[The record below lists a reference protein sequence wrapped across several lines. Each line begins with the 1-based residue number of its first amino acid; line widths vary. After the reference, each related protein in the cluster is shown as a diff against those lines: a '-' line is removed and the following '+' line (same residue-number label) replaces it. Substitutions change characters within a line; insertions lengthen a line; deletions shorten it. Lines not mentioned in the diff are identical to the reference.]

1 MPGPPPHAVEV
12 FYSYAH
18 KDEELRNKLAEHLGS
33 LRRQG
38 YITQWHDRLI
48 QPGTDWAQEIDTHLS
63 TASIILLLISP
74 SFLAS
79 DYCYGLE
86 LQRALERQAHN
97 EARVI
102 PIILRPVDWKGA
114 PFEKL
119 QALPTDAKPLTTW
132 RNRDQAFLE
141 VTRGLRKV
149 IEEWTTS
156 AVSTPLSSELYWH
169 VPYQRNPYF
178 TGQEAILIH
187 LHNQFRVDG
196 STASTR
202 IQAISGLGGIGKTQL
217 ALEYAYRHRNEYQTV
232 LWANADA
239 RESLVSEY
247 VALAT
252 FLELPEREAQDQGM
266 IVEAVKYWLDTHDRW
281 LLILD
286 NADDVAMARDF
297 LPQAR
302 KGHIL
307 LTTRASAQGTVA
319 WGIGVDPM
327 EETEAAL
334 FLLQRARVLTPNAAL
349 DQATAAD
356 RTTAGAIVQ
365 ALDGLPLALD
375 QAGAYIEETGCGLL
389 GYLERYRARR
399 TVLLQRRG
407 NLVTDHPEPVA
418 KTWSLSF
425 QRIEQTSPAA
435 SDLLRFC
442 AVLHPD
448 AIPEE
453 LITEGASELG
463 LTLQPLAGDLMAL
476 DEVMEALRAYSL
488 LRRNPGANTLTIH
501 RLVQAVL
508 RDGMHEDQRR
518 QWIERATGAL
528 VHIFPDPGE
537 VAQWPL
543 CQRFIL
549 HAQACAA
556 LITEWDIS
564 SSEAARLLNR
574 AGYYLNERAQYT
586 EAEPLLQRAL
596 SIREQVLGANH
607 PDVAHTLNSLAVLY
621 GNQGKYGEAEPLY
634 QRALT
639 IYEQVFGPNHPDVA
653 TVLENYAF
661 LLRKTKREGKAAE
674 LEIRAKTIRTKTHF

>member
-1 MPGPPPHAVEV
+1 MPGPQPHAVEV

-63 TASIILLLISP
+63 TATIILLLISP

-178 TGQEAILIH
+178 TGQEAILTL

-202 IQAISGLGGIGKTQL
+202 IEAISGLGGIGKTQL
-217 ALEYAYRHRNEYQTV
+217 ALEYAYRHGNEYQTV

-252 FLELPEREAQDQGM
+252 FLGLPEHEAQDQGM
-266 IVEAVKYWLDTHDRW
+266 VVEAVKYWLDTHDRW

-334 FLLQRARVLTPNAAL
+334 FLLRRTRVLAPNAAL

-356 RTTAGAIVQ
+356 RTT
-365 ALDGLPLALD
+365 
-375 QAGAYIEETGCGLL
+375 
-389 GYLERYRARR
+389 
-399 TVLLQRRG
+399 
-407 NLVTDHPEPVA
+407 
-418 KTWSLSF
+418 
-425 QRIEQTSPAA
+425 
-435 SDLLRFC
+435 
-442 AVLHPD
+442 
-448 AIPEE
+448 
-453 LITEGASELG
+453 
-463 LTLQPLAGDLMAL
+463 
-476 DEVMEALRAYSL
+476 
-488 LRRNPGANTLTIH
+488 
-501 RLVQAVL
+501 
-508 RDGMHEDQRR
+508 
-518 QWIERATGAL
+518 
-528 VHIFPDPGE
+528 
-537 VAQWPL
+537 
-543 CQRFIL
+543 
-549 HAQACAA
+549 
-556 LITEWDIS
+556 
-564 SSEAARLLNR
+564 
-574 AGYYLNERAQYT
+574 
-586 EAEPLLQRAL
+586 
-596 SIREQVLGANH
+596 
-607 PDVAHTLNSLAVLY
+607 
-621 GNQGKYGEAEPLY
+621 
-634 QRALT
+634 
-639 IYEQVFGPNHPDVA
+639 
-653 TVLENYAF
+653 
-661 LLRKTKREGKAAE
+661 
-674 LEIRAKTIRTKTHF
+674 